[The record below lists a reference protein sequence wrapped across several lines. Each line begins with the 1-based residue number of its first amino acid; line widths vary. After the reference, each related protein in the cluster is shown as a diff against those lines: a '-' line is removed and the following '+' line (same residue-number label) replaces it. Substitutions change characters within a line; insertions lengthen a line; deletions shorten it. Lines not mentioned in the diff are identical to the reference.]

1 MALIDTVKNYLD
13 ITWDDAHTN
22 TKISGILARAQA
34 KICAYAG
41 ADDISFD
48 DGSTEQ
54 QLLLDLCRYV
64 YNNASEDFEQN
75 YKPDLLM
82 LRAKYATLEESDQ
95 DEQEVTDDEA
105 SETVE
110 GEDNSGTV

>member
-13 ITWDDAHTN
+13 ITWDDAHTD

-41 ADDISFD
+41 TDSIDFG
-48 DGSTEQ
+48 DGTTEQ
-54 QLLLDLCRYV
+54 QLLLDLCRYT

-75 YKPDLLM
+75 YKADLLM
-82 LRAKYATLEESDQ
+82 LRAKYATLDPEE
-95 DEQEVTDDEA
+95 VADDETDED
-105 SETVE
+105 SESE
-110 GEDNSGTV
+110 NIDGSG

>member
-41 ADDISFD
+41 SDSIDFG
-48 DGSTEQ
+48 DGTTEQ
-54 QLLLDLCRYV
+54 QLLLDLCRYI

-75 YKPDLLM
+75 YRADLLM
-82 LRAKYATLEESDQ
+82 LRAKYATPEDP
-95 DEQEVTDDEA
+95 EQEVTDDETNED
-105 SETVE
+105 SES
-110 GEDNSGTV
+110 EDVGGSG